1 MQEALGHS
9 SFGSPSGG
17 VASPTQAML
26 MMQKS
31 LSASGNNAAFPGSLP
46 PTSSFPPLPG
56 KDIIAAAAASLGGST
71 QASLMTQ
78 YYQMYQKLW
87 GAALNNGPGSPNSS
101 QLPSALHGGPPPPHV
116 PLPPSLPSSMPTSST
131 STNLLMS
138 SSSALSSPSS
148 TSSGLTSQAS
158 NQLEQFHHNSNSQ
171 GRFVFYHYWAFLNV
185 IRVSEKDNCLCNRY
199 CFHNRKV
206 KN

>member
-1 MQEALGHS
+1 MTSLQDINMQEALSHS
-9 SFGSPSGG
+9 TFGSPSGG
-17 VASPTQAML
+17 VPSPTQAML
-26 MMQKS
+26 MMQKA
-31 LSASGNNAAFPGSLP
+31 LSAGGNNAAFPGSLP

-56 KDIIAAAAASLGGST
+56 KDMIAAAAAASLGGST

-87 GAALNNGPGSPNSS
+87 GAALNNGPGSPNNS
-101 QLPSALHGGPPPPHV
+101 QLPNALHGGPPPPHV

-131 STNLLMS
+131 NTNLLMS

-158 NQLEQFHHNSNSQ
+158 SQLEPFHHNSNSQ
-171 GRFVFYHYWAFLNV
+171 GKFILYLFLR
-185 IRVSEKDNCLCNRY
+185 ILLTL
-199 CFHNRKV
+199 
-206 KN
+206 